1 MLVTPPSTRSKFY
14 SAFNELALLLA
25 VPHAARL
32 LGISRAAAY
41 RPVASGELPV
51 RRRWPRLRRDSRP
64 PGPGVM
70 KGFVQQR
77 GSRWFSGGRVKRDN
91 DTVMFRYWSER
102 TEAGDAPTPREVSEA
117 CKTSIHAAR
126 GRSSLLVGHSAEAGP
141 TRVGTKDRSERP
153 RLPAPRPGRRGRLEV
168 PRRQSS
174 GDVPNQS
181 RRIVSFANVP
191 KSVPKP
197 NETAPGVFSGGRS
210 YW

>member
-126 GRSSLLVGHSAEAGP
+126 AAVRRYQSGIVP
-141 TRVGTKDRSERP
+141 K
-153 RLPAPRPGRRGRLEV
+153 PAPPGLAPKTVRKVHAFLHRPGRRGRLEV

-174 GDVPNQS
+174 EQHQTSAASAQPPAGMESRARASVLAAVPAS
-181 RRIVSFANVP
+181 S
-191 KSVPKP
+191 
-197 NETAPGVFSGGRS
+197 
-210 YW
+210 